1 MCGVFGYVGEQ
12 TDLGDA
18 ILTALKTLEYRGYD
32 SWGLA
37 LSTPDDLVVHKDIG
51 RINGRLR
58 SYPRSAQGIGH
69 TRWATHGGV
78 EAANSHPHLDCFRRI
93 AVVHNGIIENH
104 VHLRAQLVEHGHR
117 LESETDSDV
126 VAHLVEEELASGS
139 DLAHAV
145 ARVFGLLEGY
155 NAVVVMDRLEQQFA
169 AAKRVSPLVLGR
181 SARGS
186 TVASDA
192 IALNDH
198 ADELIYLE
206 DDQLAI
212 LSAASL
218 SVFERTSMRR
228 ISPITVLQQD
238 HNARVDLA
246 GYPDFLSKEV
256 AEQPAALRRLVC
268 DGREDIESL
277 AEAISMAENV
287 VVTGCGTAGNA
298 ALAGTYLFDEI
309 CGRAVTMIPASEFR
323 YRSRTLNAD
332 SLVVALS
339 QSGETVDVLDAMSD
353 AARRGSN
360 LGAIVNTPM
369 STLDRAVNTRVLL
382 RAGAEQCVLATKS
395 YTTMLATLLLS
406 AHAVDGRWSTGAE
419 LVLRAADAIES
430 MLEDGSRQ
438 QIKEVATRLAAA
450 KHLFVIGRGP
460 HYPSALEAALKIKE
474 VSYIHAEGFAAGE
487 LKHGVIALV
496 EAGTPCLVLAPN
508 DTTRTDVLSGA
519 AELRSR
525 GGRIIGVG
533 STGDGVFDEFIEVPD
548 SGLADVIVEAVPGQL
563 LGYFAALA
571 RGNDPDRPRNLA
583 KSVTVK

>member
-1 MCGVFGYVGEQ
+1 MCGVFGYVGLQ
-12 TDLGDA
+12 TDVGET

-37 LSTPDDLVVHKDIG
+37 LSTPQDLVVHKGVG
-51 RINGRLR
+51 RINGHVR
-58 SYPRSAQGIGH
+58 SFPSSTQGIGH

-78 EAANSHPHLDCFRRI
+78 AAVNSHPHLDCLRRI

-104 VHLRAQLVEHGHR
+104 VDLRAQLLQRGHR

-126 VAHLVEEELASGS
+126 VAHLVEEELAVGS
-139 DLAHAV
+139 ELGHAV
-145 ARVFGLLEGY
+145 AKAFGLLEGY
-155 NAVVVMDRLEQQFA
+155 NAVVVMDRLQQQFA
-169 AAKRVSPLVLGR
+169 ATKRVSPLVLGR

-192 IALNDH
+192 IALDGH

-212 LSAASL
+212 LNSESV
-218 SVFERTSMRR
+218 SVFERASMSR
-228 ISPITVLQQD
+228 ISPV
-238 HNARVDLA
+238 RVTQHDRRESIDL
-246 GYPDFLSKEV
+246 GRYPDFLSKEV
-256 AEQPAALRRLVC
+256 AQQPATLRRLIR
-268 DGREDIESL
+268 DGREEIENL
-277 AEAISMAENV
+277 AEAIATAETV
-287 VVTGCGTAGNA
+287 ILTGCGTAGNA
-298 ALAGTYLFDEI
+298 ALAGAYLFDEI

-323 YRSRTLNAD
+323 YRSRTLDSD

-339 QSGETVDVLDAMSD
+339 QSGETVDVLEAMSV
-353 AARRGSN
+353 AERCGAK
-360 LGAIVNTPM
+360 LAAIVNTPM
-369 STLDRAVNTRVLL
+369 STLDRAMDTRVLL
-382 RAGAEQCVLATKS
+382 RAGVEQCVLATKS
-395 YTTMLATLLLS
+395 YTAMLATLVLA
-406 AHAVDGRWSTGAE
+406 AHAIDGRWSTGADM
-419 LVLRAADAIES
+419 VLQAADAIEL
-430 MLEDGSRQ
+430 MLVNGSRDR
-438 QIKEVATRLAAA
+438 IKEVATGVAAA
-450 KHLFVIGRGP
+450 EHLFVIGRGL

-496 EAGTPCLVLAPN
+496 EAGTPCVVLAPN
-508 DTTRTDVLSGA
+508 DGTTTDVLSGA

-525 GGRIIGVG
+525 GGYIIGVG
-533 STGDGVFDEFIEVPD
+533 VSNQGVFDEFIRVPD
-548 SGLADVIVEAVPGQL
+548 AGIATAIVEAVPGQL

>member
-1 MCGVFGYVGEQ
+1 MCGVFGYVGQQ
-12 TDLGDA
+12 TDVGET

-37 LSTPDDLVVHKDIG
+37 LSTPNDLIVQKGIG

-58 SYPRSAQGIGH
+58 SYPASTQGIGH

-78 EAANSHPHLDCFRRI
+78 VVANSHPHLDCSRRI

-104 VHLRAQLVEHGHR
+104 VDLRAQLVARGHR

-126 VAHLVEEELASGS
+126 VAHLVEEELTAGS
-139 DLAHAV
+139 DLGHAV
-145 ARVFGLLEGY
+145 ATVFDLLEGY

-192 IALNDH
+192 IALDDH

-212 LSAASL
+212 LSAEGV
-218 SVFERTSMRR
+218 SVFERRSMRR
-228 ISPITVLQQD
+228 ISPIAVSQQD
-238 HNARVDLA
+238 RTEGVEL
-246 GYPDFLSKEV
+246 GRYPDFLSKEV
-256 AEQPAALRRLVC
+256 AEQPAALRRLVR
-268 DGREDIESL
+268 DGKGEIETL
-277 AEAISMAENV
+277 ADAITTAKNV
-287 VVTGCGTAGNA
+287 IVTGCGTAGNA
-298 ALAGTYLFDEI
+298 ALAGTYLLDEI

-323 YRSRTLNAD
+323 YRSRTLDSD
-332 SLVVALS
+332 SLVIALS
-339 QSGETVDVLDAMSD
+339 QSGETVDVLDAMT
-353 AARRGSN
+353 AAEQRGAR
-360 LGAIVNTPM
+360 LAAIVNTPM
-369 STLDRAVNTRVLL
+369 STLDRTVETRVLL
-382 RAGAEQCVLATKS
+382 RAGVEQCVLATKS
-395 YTTMLATLLLS
+395 YTTMLATLLLA
-406 AHAVDGRWSTGAE
+406 AHAIDGRWPTGAD
-419 LVLRAADAIES
+419 LVLNAADAIES
-430 MLEDGSRQ
+430 TLANGSRQ
-438 QIKEVATRLAAA
+438 QIEKVATRVAAA
-450 KHLFVIGRGP
+450 EHLFVIGRGS

-496 EAGTPCLVLAPN
+496 EAGTPCVVLAP
-508 DTTRTDVLSGA
+508 DDASRTDVLSGA

-525 GGRIIGVG
+525 GGYIIGVG
-533 STGDGVFDEFIEVPD
+533 STGDGIFDDFIELPD
-548 SGLADVIVEAVPGQL
+548 AGLAGVIVEAVPGQL

>member
-1 MCGVFGYVGEQ
+1 MCGVFGYVGQQ
-12 TDLGDA
+12 TDVGEA

-37 LSTPDDLVVHKDIG
+37 LSTPNDIVVHKDVG
-51 RINGRLR
+51 RINGRTR
-58 SYPRSAQGIGH
+58 SYPTSTQGIGH

-104 VHLRAQLVEHGHR
+104 VDLRAQLEERGHR

-139 DLAHAV
+139 DLAWAV
-145 ARVFGLLEGY
+145 ATVFGLLEGY

-192 IALNDH
+192 IALDDH

-212 LSAASL
+212 LRAEGVSI
-218 SVFERTSMRR
+218 FERASMRQ
-228 ISPITVLQQD
+228 ITPVAVSQ
-238 HNARVDLA
+238 HERTESADL
-246 GYPDFLSKEV
+246 GRYPDFLSKEV
-256 AEQPAALRRLVC
+256 AEQPAALRRLVRE
-268 DGREDIESL
+268 GRDEIQSL
-277 AEAISMAENV
+277 ADAMTSATNV
-287 VVTGCGTAGNA
+287 IVTGCGTAANA
-298 ALAGTYLFDEI
+298 ALAGTYLLDEI

-323 YRSRTLNAD
+323 YRSRTLD
-332 SLVVALS
+332 SSSLVIALS
-339 QSGETVDVLDAMSD
+339 QSGETVDVLDAM
-353 AARRGSN
+353 AVAQQRGAS
-360 LGAIVNTPM
+360 LAAIVNTPM
-369 STLDRAVNTRVLL
+369 STLDRVVDTRVLL
-382 RAGAEQCVLATKS
+382 RAGIEQCVLATKS
-395 YTTMLATLLLS
+395 YTTMLATLLLA
-406 AHAVDGRWSTGAE
+406 AHAIDGRWSTGAD
-419 LVLRAADAIES
+419 LVLHAADGIES
-430 MLEDGSRQ
+430 MLENGTRRR
-438 QIKEVATRLAAA
+438 IEEVATRLAVAE
-450 KHLFVIGRGP
+450 HLFVIGRGL

-496 EAGTPCLVLAPN
+496 EAHTPCLVLAP
-508 DTTRTDVLSGA
+508 DDATRTDLLSGA

-525 GGRIIGVG
+525 GGHIIGVG
-533 STGDGVFDEFIEVPD
+533 STGHSVFDDFIEIPAAGPA
-548 SGLADVIVEAVPGQL
+548 SLIVEAVPGQL